1 MDAASEAL
9 VASAFEALVSYDGAC
24 LPMPIRRDEDANGIV
39 FAMGAA
45 TRWSRLEQVE

>member
-1 MDAASEAL
+1 MEAASGAL
-9 VASAFEALVSYDGAC
+9 VASALEALVSYDGAC
-24 LPMPIRRDEDANGIV
+24 QPMRIRRDDDANGIV